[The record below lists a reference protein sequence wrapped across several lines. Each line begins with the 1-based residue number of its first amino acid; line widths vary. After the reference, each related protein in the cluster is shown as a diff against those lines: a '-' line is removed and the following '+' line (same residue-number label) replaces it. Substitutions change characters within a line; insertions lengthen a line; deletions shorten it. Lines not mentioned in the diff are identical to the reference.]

1 MRTAAATSISAAMN
15 ATTGAAAETTAKAG
29 ASALPHRQRGVIL
42 IIVLLVLIAL
52 SLTAVSLARTT
63 DTALLIAGNIAFKQ
77 GTTAMADRGVE
88 AARRWLLDN
97 AGDALE
103 NSIPDEAYF
112 ASNAVAVDFTGN
124 DDWWDGAKTLA
135 AAGAGDPY
143 TVRYVIHRLCEKSG
157 AYTDVG
163 TGCQTPSTSIPCN
176 DQPCD
181 PPAPSS
187 PYYQVT
193 VRVDGPRNTVS
204 HVQAILN

>member
-1 MRTAAATSISAAMN
+1 MRAAAATSTGSAMN
-15 ATTGAAAETTAKAG
+15 AAVKTGAA
-29 ASALPHRQRGVIL
+29 ALPHRQRGVIL

-52 SLTAVSLARTT
+52 SLTAISLARTT

-88 AARRWLLDN
+88 AARSWLLDN
-97 AGDALE
+97 AGDALDA
-103 NSIPDEAYF
+103 SIPDEAYF
-112 ASNAVAVDFTGN
+112 ASKAVAIDFTGSDELWN
-124 DDWWDGAKTLA
+124 GAKTLA
-135 AAGAGDPY
+135 ATGDGDPY
-143 TVRYVIHRLCEKSG
+143 TVRYMIHRLCEKGG
-157 AYTDVG
+157 AYTDVD